1 MNEFPIVIY
10 ERDGDILEDIR
21 SRLADADMTNISV
34 VENDRHMIS
43 LLDNKIVSV
52 IIMDFSTDDSEGLD
66 LVKAIRYRFP
76 QIPLIIFTEVDE
88 IQTAIECMKLG
99 TFDYLR
105 KGIDTDRFISAVR
118 KALTFSDMQ
127 KEIGSLRDSLV
138 SGEVRN
144 RKVFAPIITKSKKM
158 LSIFQY
164 AEAIGKTLEPIL
176 ITGETGVGKELMAR
190 SLHEISEVPGKF
202 IAVNIAGLDDT
213 IFSDTLFGH
222 RKGAY
227 TSADYERQGMITQA
241 ADGTLFLDEIG
252 DMSHSSQTKLL
263 RLLQEGE
270 YFHLGSDKPLKS
282 NAHIIVAT
290 NRDIDTLV
298 LEGKFRTDLY
308 YRLRTHYI
316 HLPSLRER
324 REDIPLLLNYFLKQ
338 ASGKLGKKLARI
350 PSELLTLLST
360 YHFPGNIRELQAM
373 VTDAVACHNSGT
385 LSMQCFMDAI
395 QGNPLSKEQNV
406 KPNGADSEDALL
418 NIMGHFP
425 TMKKMENYLISTAL
439 KMSDGN
445 QGIAASMLGI
455 SRQALNRRLRN
466 GQMTT

>member
-1 MNEFPIVIY
+1 MNDFPIVIF
-10 ERDGDILEDIR
+10 ERDREILRDIR
-21 SRLADADMTNISV
+21 SRLADADLKDIIII
-34 VENDRHMIS
+34 ENDQHLIS
-43 LLDNKIVSV
+43 LLDNRMISV
-52 IIMDFSTDDSEGLD
+52 LIMDFTTTDSEGLAF
-66 LVKAIRYRFP
+66 VKNIRYRFP
-76 QIPLIIFTEVDE
+76 QVPLIIYTDVDD
-88 IQTAIECMKLG
+88 IQSAIECMKLG
-99 TFDYLR
+99 AFDYLR
-105 KGIDTDRFISAVR
+105 KGIDTGRFISVVK
-118 KALTFSDMQ
+118 KAIKFSDMQ

-138 SGEVRN
+138 SGEVKN
-144 RKVFAPIITKSKKM
+144 PKAFSPIITRSKKM
-158 LSIFQY
+158 FSIFQY
-164 AEAIGKTLEPIL
+164 AEAVSKTLEPIL

-241 ADGTLFLDEIG
+241 TDGTLFLDEIG
-252 DMSHSSQTKLL
+252 DMSQASQTKLL

-290 NRDIDTLV
+290 NQDIDTLV

-308 YRLRTHYI
+308 YRLRTHHI
-316 HLPSLRER
+316 HIPSLRER
-324 REDIPLLLNYFLKQ
+324 LEDIPLLLNYFLKE
-338 ASGKLGKKLARI
+338 ASGSLGKKVPRI

-373 VTDAVACHNSGT
+373 VTDAVACHHSGT

-395 QGNPLSKEQNV
+395 QGNPLSSEHRV
-406 KPNGADSEDALL
+406 KLNGADSENAIL
-418 NIMGHFP
+418 NLMGHFP

-439 KMSDGN
+439 KMSEGN
-445 QGIAASMLGI
+445 QGIAANMLGI

-466 GQMTT
+466 KQMTS